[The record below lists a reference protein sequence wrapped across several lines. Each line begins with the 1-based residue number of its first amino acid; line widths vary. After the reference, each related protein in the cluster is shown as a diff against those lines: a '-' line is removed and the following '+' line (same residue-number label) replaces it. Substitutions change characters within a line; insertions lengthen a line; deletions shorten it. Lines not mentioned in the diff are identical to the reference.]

1 MFRAIM
7 QLTLDLDLRRPD
19 IEAMLVGM
27 IGYPLARAIRRGA
40 RAAAG
45 RSDHAHEV
53 LEVAGFD
60 PGSLSTLWAASTAG
74 ASSAGGEATLRQALW
89 RATFD
94 QLSLPFLDLCGS

>member
-60 PGSLSTLWAASTAG
+60 PVLLDGEGLARAVESRESLL
-74 ASSAGGEATLRQALW
+74 EP
-89 RATFD
+89 D
-94 QLSLPFLDLCGS
+94 DSLV